1 MNEQILGID
10 RDTAKTLMSQC
21 FLSTKVAAKIIF
33 PDRFYLPFSSLH
45 ETIYEA
51 LDDDSA
57 QLVLIIA
64 PRGFGK
70 TSTVNLA
77 FPAKKILF
85 QEKKFIVPISCTAT
99 QATMQGENLKNEL
112 LSNKMISGLFGPMK
126 SDTFSKD
133 MWVTSSGTAVL
144 PRGAG
149 QQVRGILH
157 GNNRPD
163 LIIIDD
169 LEDAESVRSEEQRAK
184 LKQWFFADVMNS
196 INRARKDW
204 KIIIIGTLLHEDS
217 LLANIYDDYKKQL
230 AEGKKPDWK
239 CIHLSICDDNF
250 HSNWP
255 DFMDDA
261 AIQKLADSYR
271 RVGEIDAFYREYMG
285 VPIAKESAKFQPSM
299 FKYYEET
306 DKEFIKDRNKLEN
319 IVILD
324 PAKTAKA
331 TSDDSAIV
339 GIGVD
344 VNTPRVF
351 IRDIVRGKLHPD
363 QQYQECFNM
372 ADRIGAKVIGI
383 EVTSLN
389 EFITYPLR
397 TEMIRQKRYYDIV
410 ELKARASKEERI
422 AALVPFYRMGFVYHN
437 RQNCNMLEAQLTM
450 FPRSKYDDVMD
461 AVAYIV
467 EMLDLGERYFLPK
480 DDDPSKIEDEYKDL
494 KDEDF
499 GEVQAPLKD
508 WRCA

>member
-133 MWVTSSGTAVL
+133 MWVTSTGTAVM

-169 LEDAESVRSEEQRAK
+169 LEDGESVRSEEQRAK
-184 LKQWFFADVMNS
+184 LKAWFFADVMNS
-196 INRARKDW
+196 INRSRKDW

-230 AEGKKPDWK
+230 AEGNKPDWK

-285 VPIAKESAKFQPSM
+285 VPIAKENAKFQPSM

-306 DKEFIKDRNKLEN
+306 DKDFLKDRNMLEN
-319 IVILD
+319 IVIID
-324 PAKTAKA
+324 PAKTAKS
-331 TSDDSAIV
+331 TSDDTAIV

-344 VNTPRVF
+344 IKTPRVF

-363 QQYQECFNM
+363 QQYQ
-372 ADRIGAKVIGI
+372 
-383 EVTSLN
+383 
-389 EFITYPLR
+389 
-397 TEMIRQKRYYDIV
+397 
-410 ELKARASKEERI
+410 
-422 AALVPFYRMGFVYHN
+422 
-437 RQNCNMLEAQLTM
+437 
-450 FPRSKYDDVMD
+450 
-461 AVAYIV
+461 
-467 EMLDLGERYFLPK
+467 
-480 DDDPSKIEDEYKDL
+480 
-494 KDEDF
+494 
-499 GEVQAPLKD
+499 
-508 WRCA
+508 